1 MGNRDNFGKVP
12 ELRSTGYLDKDS
24 SGKEY
29 ALQSAACHIQAGQRQ
44 GKDSYSEW
52 RSVKW
57 RAGRCRNAGRNRRR
71 LHIAFRYLSECHK
84 PQEEVRKQVFSM
96 KVELDKTGMVHLV
109 SGTYPSH
116 DMQEALQNRNLGYR
130 ENDVWHWDSE
140 ELRKLDNPQLYT
152 LYKELRY

>member
-1 MGNRDNFGKVP
+1 MGNRDNFGKC
-12 ELRSTGYLDKDS
+12 RSCGQQVIWIKTVAGKNMPCNPQLVTYRQGN
-24 SGKEY
+24 GKEKIVTPNGEV
-29 ALQSAACHIQAGQRQ
+29 LSGELV
-44 GKDSYSEW
+44 G
-52 RSVKW
+52 
-57 RAGRCRNAGRNRRR
+57 AGRNRRR

>member
-1 MGNRDNFGKVP
+1 MGNRDNFGKC
-12 ELRSTGYLDKDS
+12 RSCGQQVIWIKTVAGKNMPCNPQLVTYRQGN
-24 SGKEY
+24 GKEKIVTPNGEV
-29 ALQSAACHIQAGQRQ
+29 LSGELVGAG
-44 GKDSYSEW
+44 
-52 RSVKW
+52 
-57 RAGRCRNAGRNRRR
+57 CNRRR

>member
-1 MGNRDNFGKVP
+1 MGNRDNFGKC
-12 ELRSTGYLDKDS
+12 RSCGQQVIWIKTVAGKNMPCNPQLVTYRQGN
-24 SGKEY
+24 GKEKIVTPNGEV
-29 ALQSAACHIQAGQRQ
+29 LSGELV
-44 GKDSYSEW
+44 G
-52 RSVKW
+52 
-57 RAGRCRNAGRNRRR
+57 AGRNRCR
-71 LHIAFRYLSECHK
+71 LHITFRYLPECRK